1 VAQVLGPGVDLDVAS
16 GSTAAGAAV
25 VQSTPSSRD
34 SQKWTLTD
42 AGSGYYKVKNVGSGL
57 SVGVA
62 QSSTSDG
69 AAVIQWNDLSVDD
82 QPWKIVRIS

>member
-1 VAQVLGPGVDLDVAS
+1 VVPRPPGP
-16 GSTAAGAAV
+16 
-25 VQSTPSSRD
+25 PSSRAHLPAATPRIGR
-34 SQKWTLTD
+34 SPLTD

-69 AAVIQWNDLSVDD
+69 AAVIQWNDPSVDD
-82 QPWKIVRIS
+82 QLWKIVRIN